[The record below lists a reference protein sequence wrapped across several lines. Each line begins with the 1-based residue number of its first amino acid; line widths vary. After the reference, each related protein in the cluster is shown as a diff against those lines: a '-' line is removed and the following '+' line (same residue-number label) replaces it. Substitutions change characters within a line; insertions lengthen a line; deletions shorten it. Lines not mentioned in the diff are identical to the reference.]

1 MNYALEHT
9 DCERM
14 VCDYDYIIDVDCFF
28 DPYSQNLMFAYV
40 GGIEI
45 SEMLRDKVIQDFERQ
60 YAKAVEEE
68 AYESKLSA
76 MIDAYESKKDYAWKT
91 TALMAHLWLL
101 PPLLTKLFFGSQA
114 LLQDLFLLF

>member
-45 SEMLRDKVIQDFERQ
+45 SEMLRDTVIQDFERQ

-68 AYESKLSA
+68 AYERKLSA
-76 MIDAYESKKDYAWKT
+76 MIDTYESKKELA
-91 TALMAHLWLL
+91 
-101 PPLLTKLFFGSQA
+101 
-114 LLQDLFLLF
+114 

>member
-14 VCDYDYIIDVDCFF
+14 VCDYDYIIKVDCFF

-45 SEMLRDKVIQDFERQ
+45 SQMLRDTVTQDFERQ
-60 YAKAVEEE
+60 YAKAVAEE

-76 MIDAYESKKDYAWKT
+76 MIEQYELKKELA
-91 TALMAHLWLL
+91 
-101 PPLLTKLFFGSQA
+101 
-114 LLQDLFLLF
+114 

>member
-45 SEMLRDKVIQDFERQ
+45 SEMLSDKVIQDFERQ
-60 YAKAVEEE
+60 YAKACQEE

-76 MIDAYESKKDYAWKT
+76 MIDAYESKKELAWTKPH
-91 TALMAHLWLL
+91 ALTH
-101 PPLLTKLFFGSQA
+101 A
-114 LLQDLFLLF
+114 L

>member
-60 YAKAVEEE
+60 YAKAVKEQI
-68 AYESKLSA
+68 YNDKLDYA
-76 MIDAYESKKDYAWKT
+76 IARYESKKE
-91 TALMAHLWLL
+91 
-101 PPLLTKLFFGSQA
+101 LT
-114 LLQDLFLLF
+114 